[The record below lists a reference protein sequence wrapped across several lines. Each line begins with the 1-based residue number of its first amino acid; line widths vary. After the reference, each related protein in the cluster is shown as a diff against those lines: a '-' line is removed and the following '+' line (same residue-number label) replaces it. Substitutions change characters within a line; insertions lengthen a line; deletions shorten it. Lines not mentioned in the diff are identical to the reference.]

1 MTKEKICADCKK
13 WEMGETWGTG
23 RGKTIVE
30 CRGWCCKTPWRKP
43 RWNYQSVCG
52 SFDPREQT
60 SLILHGQGYPTEE
73 QLQEID
79 DEIRNFLNKDNMKQ
93 QEQPKRDKAAEYAE
107 VVGRRFRPTFDSPI
121 DYFEIRGYDAERDM
135 VMTTAHP
142 KQGEPFDDE
151 IEEVYLMAA
160 FENGDYKAINPYPR
174 NAGDFPETM
183 VLHNYDM
190 PPAPPVRKQKFC
202 GPCCDRCQHRFGT
215 TSNRDWC
222 SSHYENDKCYRFK
235 LDKQ

>member
-43 RWNYQSVCG
+43 RWNYQPVCG

-79 DEIRNFLNKDNMKQ
+79 DEIRNFLNKDNMEQ

-107 VVGRRFRPTFDSPI
+107 VVGRCFRPTFDSPI

-135 VMTTAHP
+135 VLTTAHP
-142 KQGEPFDDE
+142 KQGDPFDDE
-151 IEEVYLMAA
+151 IEEVYLMGA
-160 FENGDYKAINPYPR
+160 FENGDYKAINPYSR
-174 NAGDFPETM
+174 GAGEFPETM

-235 LDKQ
+235 LEKQ